1 MMNAMVQSN
10 VVKPG
15 LKRAQVYYGVPF
27 DTSHE
32 QITTYFHP
40 YHTCLTTKPCHSMFL
55 HGILYVLHTVN
66 EHPDQISCHGPPHYT
81 AFEFP

>member
-15 LKRAQVYYGVPF
+15 LKRAQVYYSVPF

-32 QITTYFHP
+32 QITTHFHP

-55 HGILYVLHTVN
+55 HGILYVLHAGN
-66 EHPDQISCHGPPHYT
+66 ELHDQSHGTPYQAAYGQP
-81 AFEFP
+81 